1 MPGLQNNDLYM
12 LIPMGIGALL
22 MVIAHLWLVVR
33 AFGVSTVWGLVTLLI
48 PGVSILFFLFHFRC
62 AIAPF
67 LLGLFGAVLCGG
79 PVVYSIINPPK
90 IQDTIAVQ
98 QKTVTDQATGEKS
111 VEEAVTLTGAKRE
124 EYAKLKTSKNW
135 SVIQWANKDVTDKDT
150 EMLHGME
157 NVRELDLSD
166 TDITDEAL
174 HVLEDMPKLAVLKLA
189 RTKITEAAFNEHIKP
204 IESLMELDVRGTKIP
219 GKLIRDWKAAK
230 EGRKAIN

>member
-1 MPGLQNNDLYM
+1 MPELLNNELYL

-22 MVIAHLWLVVR
+22 MAIGHVWLAVR
-33 AFGVSTVWGLVTLLI
+33 AFGVSTFQGVMTLLI
-48 PGVSILFFLFHFRC
+48 PGASILFFLVHSRRVLS
-62 AIAPF
+62 PV
-67 LLGLFGAVLCGG
+67 LLGLFGAVLYGG
-79 PVVYSIINPPK
+79 PIVYTINKPPK
-90 IQDTIAVQ
+90 VQDTIAVQ
-98 QKTVTDQATGEKS
+98 QKTVTDQVTGEKS
-111 VEEAVTLTGAKRE
+111 VEESVTLTGAKRE

-157 NVRELDLSD
+157 KVRELDLSD

-174 HVLEDMPKLAVLKLA
+174 HVLEDMPKLTVLKLA

-230 EGRKAIN
+230 DGRKAIN